1 MKKRVMISG
10 ALLLLIA
17 AVAFGYVQHKENKQY
32 ESYLS
37 EVLVNDV
44 AFLSRDIIMADL
56 ILDNVVSEETVT
68 AEELAAI
75 KENYL
80 GILEHGNA
88 VVRLADIWLDRV
100 DNEDLSF
107 RTNPFPTY
115 MSYNFV
121 RYIEELEPENASED
135 SAVSL
140 TEEEIE
146 NIELMKSVNDIWVKA
161 VTDNL
166 EGTHIPSSDAA
177 REELQNEPRSIRMR
191 LVTDKYWDTYVGSM
205 VNDEDWVDMVEQM
218 QRETEDYETEV
229 ENIF

>member
-1 MKKRVMISG
+1 MKKRVMISSF
-10 ALLLLIA
+10 LILLIA
-17 AVAFGYVQHKENKQY
+17 AVAFGYLQYRENNQY

-44 AFLSRDIIMADL
+44 AFLSRDIMMADL
-56 ILDNVVSEETVT
+56 MLDNVASEETVT

-80 GILEHGNA
+80 GIHEHGNA
-88 VVRLADIWLDRV
+88 VVRLADMWLDSV
-100 DNEDLSF
+100 DNADLSYQN
-107 RTNPFPTY
+107 NPFPTY

-135 SAVSL
+135 SAISL

-166 EGTHIPSSDAA
+166 EGTTLPTSDAA